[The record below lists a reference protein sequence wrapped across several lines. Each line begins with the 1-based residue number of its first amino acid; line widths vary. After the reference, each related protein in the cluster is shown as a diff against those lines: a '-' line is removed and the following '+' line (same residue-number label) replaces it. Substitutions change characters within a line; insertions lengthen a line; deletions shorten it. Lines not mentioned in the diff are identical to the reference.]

1 MARFTTLQQPM
12 SMGSAMPMGT
22 VMVSNSAMPMMSN
35 YRIPGSV
42 RGGTVSI
49 VQASKNVGPP
59 GGVGIAFEDR
69 VDQRSNGMLKIVAE
83 VFPEGAAA
91 EWNSTSSD
99 DQKIHPGDLLVEV
112 NGERVANLDMHT
124 LSTMVPGPV
133 GSAVVLRLRSVTTN
147 AEFEAE
153 LTRQA
158 PQVNDA
164 LANGL
169 EPFAP

>member
-1 MARFTTLQQPM
+1 
-12 SMGSAMPMGT
+12 MGSAMPMGT
-22 VMVSNSAMPMMSN
+22 VMVSNSAMPMTSN

-49 VQASKNVGPP
+49 VQASKNMGPP

-164 LANGL
+164 FANGL
-169 EPFAP
+169 ELLLLHLKLSRA